1 MKLYLLLKKSII
13 RGYKNVKFHLFETD
27 NVLIYWPNFSKG
39 ILLLGFALLVLMGH
53 LSWYVLNYHSENR
66 IWLNEDYYDYR
77 VFTTYCQILL
87 TVVVSC
93 ITFLFRRNRLFRKF
107 MGWFIPLYFGC
118 LLIYSAQTV
127 GIYSPAAMAGIVNI
141 LLIGFV
147 FYQPKVI
154 YSIAVIV
161 TVYVVAICYLTSI
174 DVMPYAPL
182 FSEQLN
188 QSNFYKN
195 EFWMKS
201 MAILYIPI
209 LIVSALFFEILLSQ
223 WRRKEKRIETL
234 SRVDSLT
241 EVYNRRYVSDFLTS
255 LYKSKDSKYSVIL
268 LDLDFFKMINDSYGH
283 DAGDEVLRR
292 VAKILKSSMRY
303 HDVVGRFGGE
313 EFILILPN
321 QSLQLAVEIADR
333 CRKAIHNEAML
344 LPNGEEIHVSASFGV
359 AISEKGKTMHDV
371 IREADQALYRA
382 KSLGRNQVCF
392 LET

>member
-1 MKLYLLLKKSII
+1 MKAYFLLKKSII
-13 RGYKNVKFHLFETD
+13 SGYKDVKFHLFETD

-39 ILLLGFALLVLMGH
+39 VILLVFSLLVLMGH
-53 LSWYVLNYHSENR
+53 LFWYVINYHSDNR

-77 VFTTYCQILL
+77 MFTTFCQILMTIL
-87 TVVVSC
+87 VAI
-93 ITFLFRRNRLFRKF
+93 ITFAFKKYHLFRTF

-154 YSIAVIV
+154 YSIAAIV
-161 TVYVVAICYLTSI
+161 AVYVVAICYLTSI
-174 DVMPYAPL
+174 DVLPYAPL
-182 FSEQLN
+182 FSERLN

-209 LIVSALFFEILLSQ
+209 LIISALFFEIILSQ
-223 WRRKEKRIETL
+223 WRRREKRIETL

-241 EVYNRRYVSDFLTS
+241 EVYNRRYISDFLTS
-255 LYKSKDSKYSVIL
+255 LYKSKNSEYCVIL

-292 VAKILKSSMRY
+292 IAKILKSSMRY

-321 QSLQLAVEIADR
+321 QSLQLAVDIADR
-333 CRKAIHNEAML
+333 CRKAIYNESIL

-359 AISEKGKTMHDV
+359 AISKKCKTMHEV